1 MTDKAQNSN
10 AAALE
15 PQLRRKHPSLTYL
28 RAAQLLVLAGGS
40 KRLDFLHCTEW
51 PRAA

>member
-1 MTDKAQNSN
+1 MMDKAQNSN

-15 PQLRRKHPSLTYL
+15 PPSLTYL
-28 RAAQLLVLAGGS
+28 WAAQLLVLAGGS
-40 KRLDFLHCTEW
+40 KRLDFLHCIEW